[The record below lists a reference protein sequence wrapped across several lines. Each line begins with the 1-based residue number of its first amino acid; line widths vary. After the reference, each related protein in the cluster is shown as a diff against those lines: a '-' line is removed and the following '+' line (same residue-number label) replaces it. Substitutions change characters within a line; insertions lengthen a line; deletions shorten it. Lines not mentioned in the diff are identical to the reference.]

1 MTENFEKT
9 VHISKKGSDNE
20 VTMDLTLH
28 LIYKLKSFQKK
39 KSVVTLNLFP
49 FQRLN
54 TTVNITHLFCKSRYH
69 LSKSCQWFVDVC
81 TFLKYSNRHQF
92 NLKIVMGKTQ
102 FTIMEVIM
110 IIVAYRLIFVLK
122 CTRSITL

>member
-39 KSVVTLNLFP
+39 SVLTLNLFP

-54 TTVNITHLFCKSRYH
+54 TTVNYSPVLQEQISPFQE
-69 LSKSCQWFVDVC
+69 LS
-81 TFLKYSNRHQF
+81 
-92 NLKIVMGKTQ
+92 
-102 FTIMEVIM
+102 M
-110 IIVAYRLIFVLK
+110 I
-122 CTRSITL
+122 C

>member
-39 KSVVTLNLFP
+39 SVLINFKFIP
-49 FQRLN
+49 
-54 TTVNITHLFCKSRYH
+54 
-69 LSKSCQWFVDVC
+69 LSKIEHHCQLLTCSARADI
-81 TFLKYSNRHQF
+81 TFPRVVNDL
-92 NLKIVMGKTQ
+92 
-102 FTIMEVIM
+102 
-110 IIVAYRLIFVLK
+110 LIFAP
-122 CTRSITL
+122 S